1 MPLRIDPRVDF
12 ACKKMLGSPDH
23 PVVTIHFLNSI
34 LKLDAPIV
42 SVEILNP
49 LIGKDRPEAK
59 VVVLDVLARDSLG
72 RLFNIEMQTRL
83 PLSFANR
90 LLYYNCKNY
99 TRQIG
104 EGDGYGEL
112 RPSISICL
120 LSRKMFWQ
128 KPDSARWHH
137 SFRLRCDQN
146 VELILTNDL
155 EFHIIELPKY
165 EPSSDNIYELPPDEK
180 WVYLFKYAAEV
191 EPERL
196 AELLRDPPYRE
207 AIGVLQM
214 ISQSPEDLQYYEDR
228 LKFLRDEQGKLLAAK
243 QEGEQLGLARGREEG
258 REEGREQGKL
268 AGKIQMIQELLGD
281 AVDSDEALLS
291 HDRDTLTALLSDLQT
306 RLRRREA

>member
-1 MPLRIDPRVDF
+1 
-12 ACKKMLGSPDH
+12 
-23 PVVTIHFLNSI
+23 
-34 LKLDAPIV
+34 
-42 SVEILNP
+42 
-49 LIGKDRPEAK
+49 
-59 VVVLDVLARDSLG
+59 
-72 RLFNIEMQTRL
+72 
-83 PLSFANR
+83 
-90 LLYYNCKNY
+90 
-99 TRQIG
+99 
-104 EGDGYGEL
+104 
-112 RPSISICL
+112 
-120 LSRKMFWQ
+120 MFWQ

-165 EPSSDNIYELPPDEK
+165 EPSSDNIEELPPDEK